1 VTRWL
6 LPFVAMLALGASEQ
20 ERPRFAVR
28 TDLVRVNVLVT
39 DGGRPVR
46 GLGPE
51 DFEIRDNG
59 VLQNVDRVLNEHAP
73 IDAWLL
79 LDESGSVRNQLD
91 ALTAAAGA
99 FTEKLD
105 TGDRSG
111 LITFRHMVSLRSTL
125 TGDRS
130 RMTSQVGLATA
141 QGYTSMRDAIFVAL
155 AMREDS
161 LDRSLI
167 VVFSDGLDTMS
178 WLTDEQLMRAAAQSD
193 AVIYGVT
200 GSEVFEDD
208 HDDGLAVSWRSRPG
222 LLRDL
227 AEQTGGTLLKTDARS
242 NLSAVFAGIV
252 AEMKARY
259 SLTFYPSG
267 VSPNGSH
274 RLEVKVKG
282 RRARVRA
289 RRGYFA
295 SDAGTR

>member
-1 VTRWL
+1 MTRWL
-6 LPFVAMLALGASEQ
+6 LPVVVMLTLPATEQ
-20 ERPRFAVR
+20 ERPRFAAR
-28 TDLVRVNVLVT
+28 TDLVRVDVLVT
-39 DGGRPVR
+39 DGARPIR
-46 GLGPE
+46 GLSLE

-59 VLQNVDRVLNEHAP
+59 VLQRIDRVMSEHAP

-79 LDESGSVRNQLD
+79 LDESGSVKNQLD
-91 ALTAAAGA
+91 ALTGSAGA
-99 FTEKLD
+99 FTEKLE

-111 LITFRHMVSLRSTL
+111 LITFRHMVSLRSAL

-130 RMTSQVGLATA
+130 RVTSQVGLATA
-141 QGYTSMRDAIFVAL
+141 QGYTSMRDAIFVAVAL
-155 AMREDS
+155 RQDS

-178 WLTDEQLMRAAAQSD
+178 WLTDEQLMRAAEQSD

-200 GSEVFEDD
+200 GSEVLEDD
-208 HDDGLAVSWRSRPG
+208 HHDGLAVSWRSRPG

-227 AEQTGGTLLKTDARS
+227 AEQTGGSLLKTGSRS
-242 NLSAVFAGIV
+242 RLSDVFAGIV

-259 SLTFYPSG
+259 LLTFYPNG
-267 VSPNGSH
+267 VSPKGSH

-295 SDAGTR
+295 SQD